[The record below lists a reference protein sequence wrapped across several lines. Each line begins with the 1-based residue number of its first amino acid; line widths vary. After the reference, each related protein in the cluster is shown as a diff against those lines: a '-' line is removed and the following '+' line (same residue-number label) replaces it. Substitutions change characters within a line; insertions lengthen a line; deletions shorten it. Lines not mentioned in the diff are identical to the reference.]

1 MDLSSL
7 PALLAVVRHT
17 SFTVAA
23 RELGVTPSAVSQSVR
38 ALEDRVGL
46 RLLERS
52 TRSVRLTEA
61 GARFIA
67 RVSPAMSDI
76 EAAFE
81 SLDELRDVPSGN
93 LRLSV
98 SESATEYVLEPVLAA
113 FLAAHPHITL
123 EIDNDPRLRD
133 IVADGYDAG
142 IRLGE
147 TLEPDKIAVRVSPD
161 QRAAIVAAPSYF
173 RTRDKP
179 RHPRELVDHAC
190 INFRWA
196 TRGTL
201 YRWEFTEDGREFDV
215 EVTGRLVVNGVQTM
229 MRAALDG
236 VGLAY
241 AFESMVVDELRDKRL
256 VRVLEPYCP
265 PFPGY
270 FLYYPS
276 RHNVPKKLAA
286 LIAFLTARAKEGR
299 TVRVRRARPTSRA

>member
-1 MDLSSL
+1 MDLTSL
-7 PALLAVVRHT
+7 PTFLAVVRHK
-17 SFTVAA
+17 SFTAAA
-23 RELGVTPSAVSQSVR
+23 RELGVTPSAVSQTVR

-46 RLLERS
+46 RLLERT

-61 GARFIA
+61 GARFVD
-67 RVSPAMSDI
+67 RVSPALSDI

-81 SLDELRDVPSGN
+81 SLDELRDVPSGT

-98 SESATEYVLEPVLAA
+98 SESACELVLEPVLAS
-113 FLAAHPHITL
+113 FLAQHPRLTL
-123 EIDNDPRLRD
+123 EIDSDPRLRD
-133 IVADGYDAG
+133 IVADGFDAG
-142 IRLGE
+142 LRLGE
-147 TLEPDKIAVRVSPD
+147 TLEPDKVAVRVSPD

-173 RTRDKP
+173 RTHPKP
-179 RHPRELVDHAC
+179 RHPRDLVDHAC

-215 EVTGRLVVNGVQTM
+215 EVTGPLVVSGLQPM
-229 MRAALDG
+229 RRAALDG
-236 VGLAY
+236 VGIAY
-241 AFESMVVDELRDKRL
+241 AFESMVADELREKRL

-276 RHNVPKKLAA
+276 RRNVPKKLAA
-286 LIAFLTARAKEGR
+286 LIAFLTARREPLKGA
-299 TVRVRRARPTSRA
+299 RARPSRRPA